1 MEFFLEIA
9 LQVFFEFL
17 MQIFG
22 EVISEIGIRSVT
34 EVFERKPVRNPWF
47 AGLGYLLLGSAVG
60 GISLLFARST
70 LIHNSTLR
78 FINLFLTPLLA
89 GLVMAL
95 IGRLREQ
102 KGQQV
107 VRLDRFT
114 YGFIFAFGMALIR
127 FFFAARPV

>member
-22 EVISEIGIRSVT
+22 EIISEIGIRSLT
-34 EVFERKPVRNPWF
+34 EVFENRKVRNPWLASF
-47 AGLGYLLLGSAVG
+47 GYLLIGAAVG
-60 GISLLFARST
+60 GISLLVVRST
-70 LIHNSTLR
+70 LIHSSTLR
-78 FINLFLTPLLA
+78 VLNLILTPLLA

-95 IGRLREQ
+95 IGLLRQ
-102 KGQQV
+102 RKGQQL
-107 VRLDRFT
+107 VRLDRFG

-127 FFFAARPV
+127 FAFAARPV